1 MLHDKSSS
9 EFLGERVMIRVR
21 VRVRV
26 SVKMRK
32 MVRARANLGG
42 LP

>member
-21 VRVRV
+21 VRV
-26 SVKMRK
+26 SVKMR
-32 MVRARANLGG
+32 MTVRARANLGG
-42 LP
+42 LS